1 MTPDA
6 PPTSDSP
13 TSDAA
18 PERLA
23 GDVQATSTVNG
34 RPPRRWVAGTLV
46 YTLGGLIAVFSW
58 LLWGDFAW
66 QLKERALNPVGLL
79 VLKQF
84 GATNLVIGLLIGAL
98 PAALG
103 MILGPVVCTH
113 SDRHRGRW
121 GRRIPYLLWP
131 TPLVAGAMIGLAFTP
146 ELGQN
151 LHELLGPHS
160 PGRAAAALMV
170 FSFFW
175 TISEVAAITA
185 QFLFYGLIND
195 VVPRPLHGRFFGMF
209 RAVSLLAGI
218 TFNLWVIGHAEAN
231 FRAVFIGLAVIYA
244 IGITTMCL
252 RVREGEY
259 PPPEP
264 LPPSVKGDRL
274 APVRTYFRESFSN
287 PSYVWLYAGT
297 TLAVLAFL
305 PVNTFNV
312 PYAKSIGMG
321 METYGRY
328 LVLTYVIS
336 FALSYLLGWL
346 ADRFHPLPVGIG
358 SIGLYT
364 VVTLWAGLFA
374 TTPGRF
380 AAGFVAHGVMSG
392 CFFTVL
398 VPIFQRLLPKDKF
411 GQLYSAANL
420 LVGLFSIVVPPGVG
434 WLLDVTGQVYR
445 YTFLAGGVLGLLA
458 FFAMLEVQRRFNG
471 KGRAKPEAL
480 AH

>member
-13 TSDAA
+13 PSDAA
-18 PERLA
+18 PERLVG
-23 GDVQATSTVNG
+23 GDAEATSATVARAPAGGSRG
-34 RPPRRWVAGTLV
+34 RWCTAV
-46 YTLGGLIAVFSW
+46 GGLVAVFSW

-103 MILGPVVCTH
+103 MILGPVVCTQ

-131 TPLVAGAMIGLAFTP
+131 TPLVVAAMVGLAFTP
-146 ELGQN
+146 ELGAACTN
-151 LHELLGPHS
+151 CSGPRS
-160 PGRAAAALMV
+160 PGPAAAALMV

-175 TISEVAAITA
+175 TVSEVAAITA

-195 VVPRPLHGRFFGMF
+195 VVPRELHGRFFGMF

-218 TFNLWVIGHAEAN
+218 VFNLWVIGHTEAH
-231 FRAVFIGLAVIYA
+231 FRAVFIGLAVIYGV
-244 IGITTMCL
+244 GITTMCL
-252 RVREGEY
+252 RMREGEY

-264 LPPSVKGDRL
+264 LPPSRKGDRL
-274 APVRTYFRESFSN
+274 APVRTYFRESFSD

-358 SIGLYT
+358 SIGIYA
-364 VVTLWAGLFA
+364 VVDDL
-374 TTPGRF
+374 GRP
-380 AAGFVAHGVMSG
+380 V
-392 CFFTVL
+392 
-398 VPIFQRLLPKDKF
+398 RD
-411 GQLYSAANL
+411 
-420 LVGLFSIVVPPGVG
+420 
-434 WLLDVTGQVYR
+434 D
-445 YTFLAGGVLGLLA
+445 AGGVRRGVRGARRDVRVLLHRARADLPAAAAQGQVRPALLGRQPAGRPLLDRRPA
-458 FFAMLEVQRRFNG
+458 RRRLAARRDRPGLPLHLPRRRRARAARVRRDARGAAAVQRDGQG
-471 KGRAKPEAL
+471 KG
-480 AH
+480 